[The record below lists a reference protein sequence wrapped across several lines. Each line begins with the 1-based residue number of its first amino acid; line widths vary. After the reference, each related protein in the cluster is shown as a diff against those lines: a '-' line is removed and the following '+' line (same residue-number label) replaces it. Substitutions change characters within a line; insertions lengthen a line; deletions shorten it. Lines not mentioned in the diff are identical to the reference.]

1 MILNVV
7 VLLRMHQL
15 DLERDE
21 EGDSKRIRNRTIS
34 HLSVLGGV
42 WGHCLLERTSG
53 RARWRRGGTKIR
65 RERMGKVKKRKPK
78 KKEERAVRG
87 A

>member
-1 MILNVV
+1 VV
-7 VLLRMHQL
+7 EQGG
-15 DLERDE
+15 
-21 EGDSKRIRNRTIS
+21 EG
-34 HLSVLGGV
+34 
-42 WGHCLLERTSG
+42 E
-53 RARWRRGGTKIR
+53 GTKIR